1 MSTQHY
7 SVPREAEKLL
17 REGILNNPLI
27 NKDAPKEIEEY
38 GPKVQFEGTDA
49 PVIPINWRFAESVS
63 SLKGFEAVMV
73 MALLKR
79 KYGVDV
85 EKVVV
90 NT

>member
-1 MSTQHY
+1 MSAPNY
-7 SVPREAEKLL
+7 SVPVEAEKVLW
-17 REGILNNPLI
+17 EGILKNPLI
-27 NKDAPKEIEEY
+27 TKDAPKEIEEY
-38 GPKVQFEGTDA
+38 GRKVQFEGTDA
-49 PVIPINWRFAESVS
+49 PVIPINWRFAESVA